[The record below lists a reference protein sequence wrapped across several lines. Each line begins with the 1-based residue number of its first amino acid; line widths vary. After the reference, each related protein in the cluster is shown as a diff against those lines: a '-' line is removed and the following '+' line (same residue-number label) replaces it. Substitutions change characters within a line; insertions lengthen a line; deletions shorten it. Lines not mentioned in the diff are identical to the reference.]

1 MHIPDAY
8 RYYVDNLV
16 KQARLIVEKGEPLA
30 ALAFVGHLES
40 RKVNTIRLDDS
51 SEASKDRS
59 ARLVQIQ
66 AELMHAD
73 FIVMVREAWQLPEK
87 HVQRYDEIID
97 SYGSI
102 GASPFAQDIVALS
115 VETVHGH
122 WMATPL
128 LRPKPPSKKRRTF
141 GEVSWAFM
149 PGMSGRFVGLLP
161 MPSTQ
166 H

>member
-1 MHIPDAY
+1 MRGKIRSLTTQTSSIQIPDAY

-40 RKVNTIRLDDS
+40 RKVHTIRLDDS
-51 SEASKDRS
+51 SEAS
-59 ARLVQIQ
+59 I
-66 AELMHAD
+66 
-73 FIVMVREAWQLPEK
+73 
-87 HVQRYDEIID
+87 
-97 SYGSI
+97 
-102 GASPFAQDIVALS
+102 S

-161 MPSTQ
+161 RPSTL